1 MVFSGRVAIGGG
13 VSSSSSADAASFV
26 FDAAFDECGAVK
38 EEDGVAFG
46 AAPDCGV
53 DQGKEKGGK
62 GIPRDEYRGVKGG
75 RERELREQR
84 MSGKLGG
91 GKRDRGGM
99 REEWKLY
106 ERCEKN

>member
-53 DQGKEKGGK
+53 DQGKEKGEIKDDVATTGQK
-62 GIPRDEYRGVKGG
+62 HQCNYI
-75 RERELREQR
+75 
-84 MSGKLGG
+84 
-91 GKRDRGGM
+91 
-99 REEWKLY
+99 
-106 ERCEKN
+106 